1 MKTKLIL
8 SAMVLGEASLAIPVS
23 AFADTSNPI
32 TGVANATGGL
42 ISGVG
47 HATASVVGGVAN
59 GTAHVVRG
67 VGEGTSQ
74 VVHGVAKGTGHVL
87 HKTSD
92 VLTGKNNHTN
102 HHRVNHTTTKK

>member
-8 SAMVLGEASLAIPVS
+8 SAIVLGTASLSIPVS
-23 AFADTSNPI
+23 AIADTFNPI

-42 ISGVG
+42 ITGVG
-47 HATASVVGGVAN
+47 HATTAVVGGVAN

-74 VVHGVAKGTGHVL
+74 VVHGVVKGTGHVL

-92 VLTGKNNHTN
+92 VLTGKHNHTN
-102 HHRVNHTTTKK
+102 HHVKHSTNTK